1 MRISDWSSDVC
12 SSDLLA
18 VGKSLR
24 IGERAFEQRADIDR
38 RALDR
43 ERSRL
48 ALRKVE
54 HIVDLTAAHADR
66 IHDRVDIGALL
77 VAKLAGIAR
86 LQHLAE
92 PADRGDRTS
101 FV

>member
-54 HIVDLTAAHADR
+54 HIVDLPAEPADR
-66 IHDRVDIGALL
+66 IHDRVHIGALL
-77 VAKLAGIAR
+77 VATLAGLAR
-86 LQHLAE
+86 LQHTPEA
-92 PADRGDRTS
+92 ADRGGRQS
-101 FV
+101 